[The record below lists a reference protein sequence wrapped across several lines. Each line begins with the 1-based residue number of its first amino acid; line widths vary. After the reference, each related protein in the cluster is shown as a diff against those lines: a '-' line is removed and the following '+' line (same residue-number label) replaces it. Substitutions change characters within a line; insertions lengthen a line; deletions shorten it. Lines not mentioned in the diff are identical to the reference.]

1 MRRSAFETGSP
12 AVARASRGRSLWAL
26 LSVVAG
32 FGLFGVVVWLAYQ
45 DTSLGPPTGEPP
57 LIKAAADR
65 IKMPPDEAEE
75 EEARESGAVG
85 RLWSDAER
93 ADLPER
99 LLPPPEAPLS
109 PEAVANAGVSEEQAP
124 SAAAEVA
131 ESDPSRASEGGSS
144 DPVTGEGATAAL
156 PAETPETPP
165 AQGGH
170 LTDAEAALDRLLA
183 EVAALSEEPPTPPAA
198 PTGATNEPEAAG
210 PPSRSPPAAAATPT
224 PERPSSPE
232 EDDSPAGAN
241 QEPPATAGPEIRHAS
256 ALTPPVEPGPSGTDA
271 AGATAAVA
279 PAEAAQVAAVDDR
292 FRIQLAAVRD
302 EADARRAWDDLA
314 GGLGPV
320 LSGVRPFFE
329 RADTADGTFYRVQIG
344 PFASQEPAES
354 LCEQLKQHNA
364 SCFVIRR

>member
-1 MRRSAFETGSP
+1 MRRSASETGSP

-45 DTSLGPPTGEPP
+45 DTSLGPPTGQPP
-57 LIKAAADR
+57 LVKAAADP

-99 LLPPPEAPLS
+99 LLPPPEQPLS
-109 PEAVANAGVSEEQAP
+109 PEAVANAGVSEEQAQ
-124 SAAAEVA
+124 SAPAQAPG
-131 ESDPSRASEGGSS
+131 SDLPRASEGASG

-156 PAETPETPP
+156 PAEAPAPP

-170 LTDAEAALDRLLA
+170 LSEAEAALDRLLA
-183 EVAALSEEPPTPPAA
+183 EVAALSEEQPAPPAE
-198 PTGATNEPEAAG
+198 PTDATNEPEATE
-210 PPSRSPPAAAATPT
+210 PPSGSEPSSTVAAATPT
-224 PERPSSPE
+224 PEPPSSPE
-232 EDDSPAGAN
+232 ADDSPAGAS
-241 QEPPATAGPEIRHAS
+241 QEPPATGGPEIRRAS
-256 ALTPPVEPGPSGTDA
+256 ALTPPVELGPSGTDA
-271 AGATAAVA
+271 PGATAAPA
-279 PAEAAQVAAVDDR
+279 PAQVAAVDDR
-292 FRIQLAAVRD
+292 FRVQLAAVRD
-302 EADARRAWDDLA
+302 EADAQRAWDDLA
-314 GGLGPV
+314 AGLGPV

-354 LCEQLKQHNA
+354 LCEELKQHNA

>member
-1 MRRSAFETGSP
+1 MRRSASETGSP
-12 AVARASRGRSLWAL
+12 SVARASRGRSLWAL

-45 DTSLGPPTGEPP
+45 DTSHGPPTGEPP
-57 LIKAAADR
+57 LVKAAADP

-99 LLPPPEAPLS
+99 LLPRPEQPLS
-109 PEAVANAGVSEEQAP
+109 PEAVANAGMSEEQAQ
-124 SAAAEVA
+124 SAPAEAA
-131 ESDPSRASEGGSS
+131 ESDLPRASQGGSS
-144 DPVTGEGATAAL
+144 DPATGEGATAGL
-156 PAETPETPP
+156 PAEAPATPP
-165 AQGGH
+165 TQGGH
-170 LTDAEAALDRLLA
+170 LSEAEAALDRLLA
-183 EVAALSEEPPTPPAA
+183 EVAALSEEQPTPPAA
-198 PTGATNEPEAAG
+198 PTGATNEPEAAE
-210 PPSRSPPAAAATPT
+210 PPSASPPAAAATP
-224 PERPSSPE
+224 ERPSSPE
-232 EDDSPAGAN
+232 AADPPAGAN
-241 QEPPATAGPEIRHAS
+241 QEPPATGGPEIRRAS
-256 ALTPPVEPGPSGTDA
+256 ALTPPVEPGPSGSDA
-271 AGATAAVA
+271 PGATAAVA
-279 PAEAAQVAAVDDR
+279 PAETTPVAAVDDR
-292 FRIQLAAVRD
+292 FRVQLAAVRD

-314 GGLGPV
+314 AGLGPV